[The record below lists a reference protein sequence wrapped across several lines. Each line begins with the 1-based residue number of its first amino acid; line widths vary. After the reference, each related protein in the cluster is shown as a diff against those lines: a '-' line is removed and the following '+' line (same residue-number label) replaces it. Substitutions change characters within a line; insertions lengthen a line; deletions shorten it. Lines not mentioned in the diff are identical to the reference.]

1 MNAAKEINKK
11 HKEINF
17 VLAGS
22 FDKENPESIDFNKFN
37 ELIMNGPVNYIGEV
51 QQKNLYDVF
60 HQADVFVLG
69 SEREGLPQAA
79 IQAAATGIHLFSDV
93 PGCRDCINNNGM
105 TFKYGDVD
113 GLKECMLGMIS
124 DSKKLKEYSENS
136 RILSEER
143 FDINIIVKMYLKLLS

>member
-1 MNAAKEINKK
+1 
-11 HKEINF
+11 
-17 VLAGS
+17 
-22 FDKENPESIDFNKFN
+22 
-37 ELIMNGPVNYIGEV
+37 
-51 QQKNLYDVF
+51 
-60 HQADVFVLG
+60 
-69 SEREGLPQAA
+69 
-79 IQAAATGIHLFSDV
+79 
-93 PGCRDCINNNGM
+93 M